1 MAWKAAPSFSR
12 SRLACQCPVI
22 QVCVNDTDIC
32 DTDIRDS
39 DICDSDICD
48 SDMHDSDM
56 HDSNVRDS
64 DIRDS
69 DIRDS
74 GSPEGPASGPGPGQH
89 LYSGPRV
96 PAGFGSEPAPGGGRR
111 TNRSVRIPGNLGP
124 DPAAIRHG
132 VGTSAGPAA
141 QRTWRRSQA
150 ATAEALR
157 RSALATATGRH
168 GGGLAQASRTSTVIC
183 RAKVAAERRRCRR
196 NEARETQAPA
206 HAGTRIPPTA

>member
-1 MAWKAAPSFSR
+1 MTWISVTLIFVTRIFVTRICMTRMSVTRISVTRVHWKD
-12 SRLACQCPVI
+12 LPVARARGH
-22 QVCVNDTDIC
+22 TF
-32 DTDIRDS
+32 
-39 DICDSDICD
+39 
-48 SDMHDSDM
+48 
-56 HDSNVRDS
+56 
-64 DIRDS
+64 
-69 DIRDS
+69 
-74 GSPEGPASGPGPGQH
+74 
-89 LYSGPRV
+89 YSGALV
-96 PAGFGSEPAPGGGRR
+96 SAGFGLEPAPGGGRR

-183 RAKVAAERRRCRR
+183 RAKVAAERRRRRR